1 MKILLLADKMEFGGA
16 ETHVA
21 TLARGLLQAGHTVGL
36 CSYGGKIAETLA
48 REGVQCRKL
57 PEIGRNPL
65 AFLAA
70 RRILAKEIRK
80 NGYEILHAHTRMT
93 SLLSRG
99 ICNPYM
105 RKSAF
110 LPVERS
116 ARGKNARRKQTGNP
130 VRIVTAHARFRA
142 DGIFRLLSDWGDA
155 TVAVSEDLRA
165 YVSDVYGLP
174 AECVTVIPNG
184 IDAAR
189 FHPLPGGAERGTH
202 DGERGNPPVEI
213 LFVSR
218 LEPDCSLGAELVL
231 QAAAG
236 LAKKDDLPP
245 FRVTVAGQGSAL
257 PALAAL
263 AGRVNF
269 LVGRPLVRAVRPS
282 GEKDLIGLYRRSEIF
297 VGVSRAAMEASFC
310 GCAVLLCGN
319 EGYGGLLSPERRE
332 LAAGNFTCRGLPL
345 PTGRGLTRDLLF
357 LLQNP
362 AHRRANAEKTGEW
375 MRQNFGAEGVCR
387 AVEQV
392 YRRRLWLA
400 GKGDF
405 PT

>member
-1 MKILLLADKMEFGGA
+1 MAPSQKRRKNMERELFYEKMKEALMELKPDEMEITFMRVDKQNRMGLHGC
-16 ETHVA
+16 
-21 TLARGLLQAGHTVGL
+21 TLSMPDAAAAPTFYLEELYEAYLNGTAVED
-36 CSYGGKIAETLA
+36 IAE
-48 REGVQCRKL
+48 GVI
-57 PEIGRNPL
+57 E
-65 AFLAA
+65 F
-70 RRILAKEIRK
+70 AKE
-80 NGYEILHAHTRMT
+80 N
-93 SLLSRG
+93 
-99 ICNPYM
+99 N
-105 RKSAF
+105 
-110 LPVERS
+110 
-116 ARGKNARRKQTGNP
+116 
-130 VRIVTAHARFRA
+130 RA
-142 DGIFRLLSDWGDA
+142 
-155 TVAVSEDLRA
+155 
-165 YVSDVYGLP
+165 
-174 AECVTVIPNG
+174 VIPNG

-202 DGERGNPPVEI
+202 DGDRGNPPVEI

-218 LEPDCSLGAELVL
+218 LEPDCSLGAELL
-231 QAAAG
+231 LEAAIE
-236 LAKKDDLPP
+236 LAKKEDAPP
-245 FRVTVAGQGSAL
+245 FRVTIAGQGSMFSS
-257 PALAAL
+257 LAAL

-269 LVGRPLVRAVRPS
+269 LVGRPLARAVRPN
-282 GEKDLIGLYRRSEIF
+282 GEKDLIGLYRRAEIF

-362 AHRRANAEKTGEW
+362 ALRRANAEKTGEW